1 MCERIPT
8 TGVLGIPNKL
18 LVDFLARTDKTARIL
33 KLDPDIRNRIL
44 KPARTLIVNFP
55 VMMDDGSLK
64 MFTGYRVQYS
74 NLRGPYKGG
83 TRYHPD
89 IDLDEITALA
99 GIMMLKCAVVDIPF
113 GGAKGGVVCNP
124 SEMSQKELERMTRR
138 YTYMISNDIGP
149 DLDIPAP
156 DVNTDAQTM
165 AWMQDTYSM
174 LKGRSIPSV
183 VTGKP
188 IELGGSKGRSYAVG
202 KGIYYIIKPLLEDLG
217 IPKQATSV
225 AIQGFGK
232 VGSNAARFLHQD
244 GYKIAAITDLSGGVF
259 DSRGINIPKLLE
271 HVREHKHIAGFQ
283 DADYMPDFEEANRK
297 LFSSEVDVLIP
308 AATENQITEKNAAN
322 VKAKLIVGGANGPIT
337 RTADEILTKK
347 GSVVVPDILANSGG
361 VVVSYFEWVQDIQVY
376 SWSEEEVNARLEKTM
391 LKALDEVQKTS
402 KEFKTTLR
410 TAAYVVALRRIVK
423 TWRLRGHW
431 P

>member
-1 MCERIPT
+1 
-8 TGVLGIPNKL
+8 
-18 LVDFLARTDKTARIL
+18 LARTDETARIL
-33 KLDPDIRNRIL
+33 KLDSDVCNRVL
-44 KPARTLIVNFP
+44 KAARTLIVNFP

-124 SEMSQKELERMTRR
+124 SEMSQEELERMTRR

-202 KGIYYIIKPLLEDLG
+202 KGIYFIIKPLLEDLG
-217 IPKQATSV
+217 IPKQGASV

-244 GYKIAAITDLSGGVF
+244 GYKIVAITDLSGGVF
-259 DSRGINIPKLLE
+259 DSMGINIPKLLE

-283 DADYMPDFEEANRK
+283 DADYMSDFEEANRK

-322 VKAKLIVGGANGPIT
+322 VKAKFIVGGANGPIT
-337 RTADEILTKK
+337 RMADEILAKK
-347 GSVVVPDILANSGG
+347 GRVVVPDILANSGG
-361 VVVSYFEWVQDIQVY
+361 VVVSYFEWVQDVQVY

-410 TAAYVVALRRIVK
+410 TAAYIVALRRIVK
-423 TWRLRGHW
+423 AWKLRGHW